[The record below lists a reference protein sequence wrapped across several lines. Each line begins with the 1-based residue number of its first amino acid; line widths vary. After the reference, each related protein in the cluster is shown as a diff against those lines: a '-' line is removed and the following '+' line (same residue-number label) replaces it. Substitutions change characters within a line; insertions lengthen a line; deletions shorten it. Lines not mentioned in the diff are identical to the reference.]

1 VTPSVLAKEAAPLTL
16 SVLEALNAPA
26 TCKPAETVLEAVE
39 MNPVSVERPVTLIVE
54 AKVAPATVMVEDTER
69 LPDTCNPAET
79 VDEAVEINPVKVER
93 PVTPKVPPTVVFPP
107 IVAVRTAFKD

>member
-1 VTPSVLAKEAAPLTL
+1 
-16 SVLEALNAPA
+16 
-26 TCKPAETVLEAVE
+26 
-39 MNPVSVERPVTLIVE
+39 
-54 AKVAPATVMVEDTER
+54 MVEDTER

-93 PVTPKVPPTVVFPP
+93 PVTPKVPPMVVFPP